1 MCVIASGFYAEMAR
15 AKENPKGK
23 KAKEAAA
30 RDKWN
35 DRQRLRMAELY
46 EVICDENSSY
56 QGAT

>member
-1 MCVIASGFYAEMAR
+1 MTGFDTEMAR

-23 KAKEAAA
+23 KAKAKAKEATK
-30 RDKWN
+30 DKWN